1 MPKNK
6 DVKKVLVIGSGP
18 IVIGQ
23 AAEFDYAGTQAC
35 RSLKEEGIEVVLV
48 NSNPATI
55 MTDKDIADEVYI
67 EPLTVKT
74 LEQIIEKEKP
84 DSILPTL
91 GGQAGLNLGME
102 LDESGFLKSHNVK
115 LLGTTAETIRKAEDR
130 QEFKDTMEK
139 IGQPVAASLVVHNV
153 KDGVEFANKIG
164 YPVVLRPAFTLGGS
178 GGGIAYNQVQCEE
191 ILENGLRLSRAS
203 EVLVERCIAGWKE
216 IEYEVMR
223 DSAGNC
229 ITVCNMENIDPVGVH
244 TGDSIVVAPSQTLS
258 DKEYQMLR
266 SAALNI
272 IDELQITG
280 GCNVQFAL
288 HPTSF
293 EYCVIEVNPRVSRS
307 SALASKATGY
317 PIAKVAAKIA
327 LGYTLDE
334 IKNAI
339 TGKTYASFEPTLDYC
354 VVKFPRLPFD
364 KFITAK
370 RTLTTQMKATGEV
383 MSICT
388 NFEGAMMKA
397 IRSLEQHVDCLTSYD
412 FSELDDDELLE
423 RLKVV
428 DDQRIWVI
436 AEALRRGISHDR
448 IHDITKI
455 DLWFIDKLHTL
466 VKMELKLLRIG
477 EKNTEGK
484 QGTVEDA
491 KKIISFDTL
500 LEAKRLEYPDT
511 VISRLTRFSV
521 DVLKQLREE
530 LGIKATF
537 KIVDTCAAEFEAAT
551 PYYYSVYNGPDSED
565 EAALSA
571 NNGKK
576 KILVLGSGP
585 IRIGQGIEFDYCS
598 VHATWAFKK
607 AGFETIIINN
617 NPETVSTDFDI
628 ADKLYFE
635 PLTPED
641 VENIVKLEKPD
652 GAVVQ
657 FGGQTAIKLTQD
669 LMKMGVKIYGTD
681 AKDVDAAEDRE
692 IFDQILEE
700 TQIKRAQGA
709 TVYTAEEAKEV
720 ANRLGY
726 PVLVRPSYV
735 LGGQGMQIAL
745 SDQEIEEFMNIIN
758 RYAQDH
764 PILVDKYLQGI
775 ETEVDAVCDGD
786 DIVIPGIMEHIER
799 SGIHSGD
806 SISVYPAQSL
816 SDKVKETIAE
826 YTKRLAKAL
835 HVIGLINVQFIAVG
849 DEVYIIEA
857 NPRSSRTVPYISK
870 VTGIPIVDLAAK
882 VMMGHKLK
890 DLGYTPGLQPEA
902 GYVAIKM
909 PVFSFEKI
917 RGAEIS
923 LGPEMKSTGEC
934 LGISKSFNE
943 ALYKAFLGA
952 GVNLPKYKQMIITVK
967 DSDKGEIIEIAR
979 RYEKLGYIIYATR
992 STADTLNENGVR
1004 ARKINRINQE
1014 SPTVIDL
1021 ILGHKIDLVI
1031 DTPTQGRDKS
1041 RDGFLIRRTAIETGV
1056 NVITALDTARA
1067 LVTSLETTSTEENLE
1082 LVDIAK
1088 L

>member
-1 MPKNK
+1 M
-6 DVKKVLVIGSGP
+6 VIGSGP

-55 MTDKDIADEVYI
+55 MTDRDIADKVYI
-67 EPLTVKT
+67 EPLTAKV

-102 LDESGFLKSHNVK
+102 LEESGFLASHNVK
-115 LLGTTAETIRKAEDR
+115 LLGTTAATIRKAEDR

-139 IGQPVAASLVVHNV
+139 IGEPCAASLVVENV
-153 KDGVEFANKIG
+153 ADGVAFTNTIG
-164 YPVVLRPAFTLGGS
+164 YPVVLRPAYTLGGS
-178 GGGIAYNQVQCEE
+178 GGGIAHNQLELEE
-191 ILENGLRLSRAS
+191 ILENGLRLSRVGQ
-203 EVLVERCIAGWKE
+203 VLVERCIAGWKE

-266 SAALNI
+266 TSALNI
-272 IDELQITG
+272 ISELNITG

-354 VVKFPRLPFD
+354 VVKMPRLPFD

-388 NFEGAMMKA
+388 NFEGALMKA
-397 IRSLEQHVDCLTSYD
+397 VRSLEQHVDCLRSYD
-412 FSELDDDELLE
+412 FSELDREALI
-423 RLKVV
+423 RRMQKV
-428 DDQRIWVI
+428 DDQRIYVI
-436 AEALRRGISHDR
+436 AEALRKGIDYDTIYEITGIDR
-448 IHDITKI
+448 
-455 DLWFIDKLHTL
+455 WFIDKLAII
-466 VKMELKLLRIG
+466 VEMEHALETQPLSVELLK
-477 EKNTEGK
+477 
-484 QGTVEDA
+484 
-491 KKIISFDTL
+491 
-500 LEAKRLEYPDT
+500 EAKRIEFPDN
-511 VISRLTRFSV
+511 VIARLTGKHES
-521 DVLKQLREE
+521 E
-530 LGIKATF
+530 IKEMRYANHIVAAF
-537 KIVDTCAAEFEAAT
+537 KMVDTCAAEFEAST
-551 PYYYSVYNGPDSED
+551 PYYYSCFDGEN
-565 EAALSA
+565 EAVET
-571 NNGKK
+571 NPPKK
-576 KILVLGSGP
+576 VLVLGSGP

-598 VHATWAFKK
+598 VHATWAFSK
-607 AGFETIIINN
+607 AGYETIIINN

-641 VENIVKLEKPD
+641 VENIVNIEKPD

-657 FGGQTAIKLTQD
+657 FGGQTAIKLTES
-669 LMKMGVKIYGTD
+669 LMKMGVPILGTK
-681 AKDVDAAEDRE
+681 AEDVDAAEDRE
-692 IFDQILEE
+692 LFDKILEE
-700 TQIKRAQGA
+700 TEIPRAAGG

-735 LGGQGMQIAL
+735 LGGQGMQIAI
-745 SDQEIEEFMNIIN
+745 SDEEIEEFMEIIN
-758 RYAQDH
+758 RIAQDH
-764 PILVDKYLQGI
+764 PILVDKYLQGK
-775 ETEVDAVCDGD
+775 ELEVDAVCDGT
-786 DIVIPGIMEHIER
+786 DILIPGIMEHIER
-799 SGIHSGD
+799 TGVHSGD
-806 SISVYPAQSL
+806 SISVYPAHTIT
-816 SDKVKETIAE
+816 DKVRETIAE
-826 YTKRLAKAL
+826 YTRRLAKAL
-835 HVIGLINVQFIAVG
+835 HVKGLINIQFIAVG
-849 DEVYIIEA
+849 EEVYVIEV

-870 VTGIPIVDLAAK
+870 VTGIPIVDLATEVIIGK
-882 VMMGHKLK
+882 TIKE
-890 DLGYTPGLQPEA
+890 LGYEPGLQKEA

-923 LGPEMKSTGEC
+923 LGPEMNSTGEC
-934 LGISKSFNE
+934 LGIAKTFNE

-952 GVNLPKYKQMIITVK
+952 GIDLPRHKRMIITVK
-967 DSDKGEIIEIAR
+967 DADKGEAIEIGR
-979 RYEKLGYIIYATR
+979 RFENLGYTIYATR
-992 STADTLNENGVR
+992 STAKALNDAGVKAKR
-1004 ARKINRINQE
+1004 VNKIQQE
-1014 SPTVIDL
+1014 SPTVMDL

-1041 RDGFLIRRTAIETGV
+1041 RDGFLIRRTSIETGV
-1056 NVITALDTARA
+1056 NCITALDTAKA
-1067 LVTSLETTSTEENLE
+1067 LATSLENKNENPLTLVNIAE
-1082 LVDIAK
+1082 L
-1088 L
+1088 

>member
-1 MPKNK
+1 MPKNPN
-6 DVKKVLVIGSGP
+6 VKKVMVIGSGP

-55 MTDKDIADEVYI
+55 MTDRDIADKVYI
-67 EPLTVKT
+67 EPLTTSV

-102 LDESGFLKSHNVK
+102 LEESGFLAAHHVK
-115 LLGTTAETIRKAEDR
+115 LLGTTAATIRKAEDR

-139 IGQPVAASLVVHNV
+139 IGEPCAASLVVENV
-153 KDGVEFANKIG
+153 EEGVAFTNTIG
-164 YPVVLRPAFTLGGS
+164 YPVVLRPAYTLGGS
-178 GGGIAYNQVQCEE
+178 GGGIAHNQLELEE
-191 ILENGLRLSRAS
+191 ILENGLRLSRVGQ
-203 EVLVERCIAGWKE
+203 VLVERCIAGWKE

-266 SAALNI
+266 TSALNI
-272 IDELQITG
+272 ISELNITG

-339 TGKTYASFEPTLDYC
+339 TGKTYASFEPALDYC
-354 VVKFPRLPFD
+354 VVKMPRLPFD

-388 NFEGAMMKA
+388 NFEGALMKA
-397 IRSLEQHVDCLTSYD
+397 IRSLEQHVDCLRSYD
-412 FSELDDDELLE
+412 FSALDREALL
-423 RLKVV
+423 RRMQKV
-428 DDQRIWVI
+428 DDQRIYVI
-436 AEALRRGISHDR
+436 AEALRKGIDYDTIYEITRIDR
-448 IHDITKI
+448 
-455 DLWFIDKLHTL
+455 WFIDKIAVL
-466 VKMELKLLRIG
+466 VEMEHALETQPLSLELLK
-477 EKNTEGK
+477 
-484 QGTVEDA
+484 
-491 KKIISFDTL
+491 
-500 LEAKRLEYPDT
+500 EAKRLEFPDS
-511 VISRLTRFSV
+511 VIARLAGMEESAV
-521 DVLKQLREE
+521 KQMRYTNH
-530 LGIKATF
+530 ITASYKM
-537 KIVDTCAAEFEAAT
+537 VDTCAAEFEAST
-551 PYYYSVYNGPDSED
+551 PYYYSCYDGIN
-565 EAALSA
+565 EAVET
-571 NNGKK
+571 NPPKK
-576 KILVLGSGP
+576 VLVLGSGP

-598 VHATWAFKK
+598 VHATWAFSK
-607 AGFETIIINN
+607 AGYETIIVNN

-641 VENIVKLEKPD
+641 VENIVNIEKPD

-657 FGGQTAIKLTQD
+657 FGGQTAIKLTES
-669 LMKMGVKIYGTD
+669 LMKMGVPILGTK
-681 AKDVDAAEDRE
+681 AEDVDAAEDRE
-692 IFDQILEE
+692 LFDKILEE
-700 TQIKRAQGA
+700 TQIPRAAGG

-735 LGGQGMQIAL
+735 LGGQGMQIAI
-745 SDQEIEEFMNIIN
+745 SDEEIEEFMEIIN
-758 RYAQDH
+758 RIAQDH
-764 PILVDKYLQGI
+764 PILVDKYLQGK
-775 ETEVDAVCDGD
+775 ELEVDAVCDGT
-786 DIVIPGIMEHIER
+786 DILIPGIMEHIER
-799 SGIHSGD
+799 TGVHSGD
-806 SISVYPAQSL
+806 SISVYPAHTITPQ
-816 SDKVKETIAE
+816 VKETIAE
-826 YTKRLAKAL
+826 YTRRLAKAL
-835 HVIGLINVQFIAVG
+835 HVKGLINIQFIAVG
-849 DEVYIIEA
+849 EEVFVIEV

-870 VTGIPIVDLAAK
+870 VTGIPIVDLATEVIIGK
-882 VMMGHKLK
+882 TIRE
-890 DLGYTPGLQPEA
+890 LGYEPGLQREA
-902 GYVAIKM
+902 EYVAVKM

-934 LGISKSFNE
+934 LGIAKTFNE

-952 GVNLPKYKQMIITVK
+952 GIDLPKHKRMIITVK
-967 DSDKGEIIEIAR
+967 DADKGEAIEIGR
-979 RYEKLGYIIYATR
+979 RFAELGYTIYATR
-992 STADTLNENGVR
+992 STAKALNDAGVK
-1004 ARKINRINQE
+1004 ANKVNKLQQE
-1014 SPTVIDL
+1014 SPTVMDL

-1041 RDGFLIRRTAIETGV
+1041 RDGFLIRRTSIETGV
-1056 NVITALDTARA
+1056 NCITALDTAKA
-1067 LVTSLETTSTEENLE
+1067 LATSLENKNDNPLTLVNIAE
-1082 LVDIAK
+1082 L
-1088 L
+1088 

>member
-1 MPKNK
+1 MPKNP

-35 RSLKEEGIEVVLV
+35 RSLKEEGVEVVLI

-55 MTDKDIADEVYI
+55 MTDKNIADRVYI
-67 EPLTVKT
+67 EPLTVKV
-74 LEQIIEKEKP
+74 LEQLIEKEKP

-102 LDESGFLKSHNVK
+102 LEESGFLKAHNVT
-115 LLGTTAETIRKAEDR
+115 LLGTTAATIKKAEDR

-139 IGQPVAASLVVHNV
+139 IGEPCAASLVVENV
-153 KDGVEFANKIG
+153 EDGVAFTNTIG
-164 YPVVLRPAFTLGGS
+164 YPVVLRPAYTLGGS
-178 GGGIAYNQVQCEE
+178 GGGIAHNQVELEE
-191 ILENGLRLSRAS
+191 ILENGLRLSRVGQ
-203 EVLVERCIAGWKE
+203 VLVERCIAGWKE

-244 TGDSIVVAPSQTLS
+244 TGDSIVVAPSQTLG

-266 SAALNI
+266 TAALNI

-354 VVKFPRLPFD
+354 VVKLPRLPFD

-383 MSICT
+383 MSIC
-388 NFEGAMMKA
+388 NSFEGALMKA
-397 IRSLEQHVDCLTSYD
+397 LRSLEQHVDSLLSYD
-412 FSELDDDELLE
+412 FSELSEDELLE
-423 RLKVV
+423 RLKIV
-428 DDQRIWVI
+428 DDQRIFVI
-436 AEALRRGISHDR
+436 AEAIRKGIDYDV
-448 IHDITKI
+448 IHEITKVDI
-455 DLWFIDKLHTL
+455 WFIDKIAIL
-466 VKMELKLLRIG
+466 VEMEQKLSGGPLTAELLK
-477 EKNTEGK
+477 
-484 QGTVEDA
+484 
-491 KKIISFDTL
+491 
-500 LEAKRLEYPDT
+500 EAKRIEFPDN
-511 VISRLTRFSV
+511 VISRLTGK
-521 DVLKQLREE
+521 DEAEIKQMRYDN
-530 LGIKATF
+530 GIVAGF
-537 KIVDTCAAEFEAAT
+537 KMVDTCAAEFAAAT
-551 PYYYSVYNGPDSED
+551 PYYYSVFGSEN
-565 EAALSA
+565 EA
-571 NNGKK
+571 GETRPEKK
-576 KILVLGSGP
+576 VLVLGSGP
-585 IRIGQGIEFDYCS
+585 IRIGQGVEFDYCS
-598 VHATWAFKK
+598 VHATWAFAK
-607 AGFETIIINN
+607 AGYETIIVNN

-641 VENIVKLEKPD
+641 VENIVRLEKPD

-657 FGGQTAIKLTQD
+657 FGGQTAIKLTES
-669 LMKMGVKIYGTD
+669 LMKMGVPILGTK
-681 AKDVDAAEDRE
+681 AEDVDAAEDRE
-692 IFDQILEE
+692 LFDKILEE
-700 TQIKRAQGA
+700 TEIPRAAGG

-745 SDQEIEEFMNIIN
+745 NDEEIEEFMAVIN
-758 RYAQDH
+758 QYAQEH
-764 PILVDKYLQGI
+764 PILVDKYLMGK
-775 ETEVDAVCDGD
+775 ELEVDAVCDGT
-786 DIVIPGIMEHIER
+786 DILIPGIMEHIER
-799 SGIHSGD
+799 TGVHSGD
-806 SISVYPAQSL
+806 SISVYPASTI
-816 SDKVKETIAE
+816 SEKVRETIAE
-826 YTKRLAKAL
+826 YSRRLAKAL
-835 HVIGLINVQFIAVG
+835 HVVGLINIQFIAVG
-849 DEVYIIEA
+849 DEVYVIEV

-870 VTGIPIVDLAAK
+870 VTGIPIVDLATEVIIGK
-882 VMMGHKLK
+882 KIR
-890 DLGYTPGLQPEA
+890 DLGYEPGLQPDA
-902 GYVAIKM
+902 DYFAIKM

-934 LGISKSFNE
+934 LGIAKTFDE

-952 GVNLPKYKQMIITVK
+952 GIDLPKHRQIIITVK
-967 DSDKGEIIEIAR
+967 DADKGEAIDIGR
-979 RYEKLGYIIYATR
+979 RFEKLGYTIYATR
-992 STADTLNENGVR
+992 STANALKESGVA
-1004 ARKINRINQE
+1004 ARKVNKIHQE
-1014 SPTVIDL
+1014 SPTVMDL
-1021 ILGHKIDLVI
+1021 LLGHKIDLVI

-1056 NVITALDTARA
+1056 NCLTSLDTASA
-1067 LVTSLETTSTEENLE
+1067 LLTSLENGKKEKLN
-1082 LVDIAK
+1082 LVDIATI
-1088 L
+1088 

>member
-1 MPKNK
+1 MPKNP

-35 RSLKEEGIEVVLV
+35 RSLKEEGVEVVLV

-55 MTDKDIADEVYI
+55 MTDRDIADKVYI
-67 EPLTVKT
+67 EPLTVKV
-74 LEQIIEKEKP
+74 LEALIEKEKP

-102 LDESGFLKSHNVK
+102 LEESGFLKEHNVK
-115 LLGTTAETIRKAEDR
+115 LLGTTAATIRKAEDR

-139 IGQPVAASLVVHNV
+139 IGEPCAASLVVKNIE
-153 KDGVEFANKIG
+153 DGVAFASGIG
-164 YPVVLRPAFTLGGS
+164 YPVVLRPAYTLGGS
-178 GGGIAYNQVQCEE
+178 GGGIAYNQAELEE
-191 ILENGLRLSRAS
+191 ILANGLRLSRVG
-203 EVLVERCIAGWKE
+203 EVLVERCISGWKE

-258 DKEYQMLR
+258 DKDQMLR
-266 SAALNI
+266 TSALNI
-272 IDELQITG
+272 ISELAITG

-339 TGKTYASFEPTLDYC
+339 TGKTYASFEPALDYC
-354 VVKFPRLPFD
+354 VVKLPRLPFD

-388 NFEGAMMKA
+388 SFEGALMKA
-397 IRSLEQHVDCLTSYD
+397 IRSLEQHVDCLLSYD
-412 FSELDDDELLE
+412 FGSLSLKELEV
-423 RLKVV
+423 RLKIV
-428 DDQRIWVI
+428 DDQRIYVI
-436 AEALRRGISHDR
+436 AEALRKGMSYDK
-448 IHDITKI
+448 IHEITMI
-455 DLWFIDKLHTL
+455 DPWFIDKIAIL
-466 VKMELKLLRIG
+466 VEMENRLRTEELDIGLLK
-477 EKNTEGK
+477 
-484 QGTVEDA
+484 
-491 KKIISFDTL
+491 
-500 LEAKRLEYPDT
+500 EAKRMEFPDT
-511 VISRLTRFSV
+511 VIGRLCGKS
-521 DVLKQLREE
+521 ENE
-530 LGIKATF
+530 IKEMRYRNNIVAAY
-537 KIVDTCAAEFEAAT
+537 KMVDTCAAEFVAST
-551 PYYYSVYNGPDSED
+551 PYYYSCFDGEN
-565 EAALSA
+565 EAEKT
-571 NNGKK
+571 NQPKK
-576 KILVLGSGP
+576 VLVLGSGP

-598 VHATWAFKK
+598 VHATWAFSR
-607 AGFETIIINN
+607 AGYETIIVNN

-641 VENIVKLEKPD
+641 VESIVNIEKPD

-657 FGGQTAIKLTQD
+657 FGGQTAIKLTES
-669 LMKMGVKIYGTD
+669 LMKMGVPILGTK
-681 AKDVDAAEDRE
+681 AEDVDAAEDRE
-692 IFDQILEE
+692 LFDKILEQTE
-700 TQIKRAQGA
+700 IPRAAGG
-709 TVYTAEEAKEV
+709 TVYTAEEAKAV

-735 LGGQGMQIAL
+735 LGGQGMQIAI
-745 SDQEIEEFMNIIN
+745 SDEEIEEFMDIIN
-758 RYAQDH
+758 RIAQDH
-764 PILVDKYLQGI
+764 PILVDKYLMGKEI
-775 ETEVDAVCDGD
+775 EVDAVCDGT
-786 DIVIPGIMEHIER
+786 DILIPGIMEHIER
-799 SGIHSGD
+799 TGVHSGD
-806 SISVYPAQSL
+806 SISVYPAFSIT
-816 SDKVKETIAE
+816 DTVKEKIGE
-826 YTKRLAKAL
+826 YTRRLAKAL
-835 HVIGLINVQFIAVG
+835 HVKGLINIQFIAIG
-849 DEVYIIEA
+849 EEVYVIEV

-870 VTGIPIVDLAAK
+870 VTGIPIVDLAAE
-882 VMMGHKLK
+882 VIMGKTIK
-890 DLGYTPGLQPEA
+890 ELGYQPGLQPEA
-902 GYVAIKM
+902 DYFAIKM

-934 LGISKSFNE
+934 LGIARTFNE

-952 GVNLPKYKQMIITVK
+952 GIDLPRHKQMIITVK
-967 DSDKGEIIEIAR
+967 DADKGEAIEIGR
-979 RYEKLGYIIYATR
+979 RFEALGYTIYATR
-992 STADTLNENGVR
+992 STADALKEAGVK
-1004 ARKINRINQE
+1004 ARQVNKISQE
-1014 SPTVIDL
+1014 SPTVMDL

-1031 DTPTQGRDKS
+1031 DTPTQGRDKT

-1056 NVITALDTARA
+1056 NCITAMDTARA
-1067 LVTSLETTSTEENLE
+1067 LVNSLENANDTLSLIDVAS
-1082 LVDIAK
+1082 L
-1088 L
+1088 

>member
-1 MPKNK
+1 MPKNPN
-6 DVKKVLVIGSGP
+6 VKRVMVIGSGP

-35 RSLKEEGIEVVLV
+35 RSLKEEGVEVILV

-55 MTDKDIADEVYI
+55 MTDKDIADKVYI
-67 EPLTVKT
+67 EPLTARV

-102 LDESGFLKSHNVK
+102 LAESGFLASHGVK
-115 LLGTTAETIRKAEDR
+115 LLGTTAATIKKAEDR

-139 IGQPVAASLVVHNV
+139 IGEPCAASKVVESV
-153 KDGVEFANKIG
+153 EDGVAFTKTIG
-164 YPVVLRPAFTLGGS
+164 YPVVLRPAYTLGGS
-178 GGGIAYNQVQCEE
+178 GGGIAHNQAELE
-191 ILENGLRLSRAS
+191 TILENGLRLSRVGQ
-203 EVLVERCIAGWKE
+203 VLVERCIAGWKE

-266 SAALNI
+266 TAALNI

-354 VVKFPRLPFD
+354 VVKLPRLPFD

-383 MSICT
+383 MSICH
-388 NFEGAMMKA
+388 NFEGALMKA
-397 IRSLEQHVDCLTSYD
+397 IRSLEQHVDCLLSYD
-412 FSELDDDELLE
+412 FSALNREELLE
-423 RLKVV
+423 RLKIV
-428 DDQRIWVI
+428 DDQRIYVI
-436 AEALRRGISHDR
+436 AEALRKGIDYDA
-448 IHDITKI
+448 IHEITMI
-455 DLWFIDKLHTL
+455 DEWFIDKLAIL
-466 VKMELKLLRIG
+466 VEMENALKEGPLTVDLL
-477 EKNTEGK
+477 K
-484 QGTVEDA
+484 
-491 KKIISFDTL
+491 
-500 LEAKRLEYPDT
+500 EAKRLEFPDN
-511 VISRLTRFSV
+511 VISRLTGRPEEEI
-521 DVLKQLREE
+521 KKLRYDN
-530 LGIKATF
+530 GIVAAYKM
-537 KIVDTCAAEFEAAT
+537 VDTCAAEFEAST
-551 PYYYSVYNGPDSED
+551 PYYYSVYGGEN
-565 EAALSA
+565 EAVET
-571 NNGKK
+571 NPKK
-576 KILVLGSGP
+576 KVLVLGSGP

-598 VHATWAFKK
+598 VHATWAFAK
-607 AGFETIIINN
+607 AGYETVIINN

-641 VENIVKLEKPD
+641 VESIVNLEKPD

-657 FGGQTAIKLTQD
+657 FGGQTAIKLTES
-669 LMKMGVKIYGTD
+669 LMKMGVPILGTK
-681 AKDVDAAEDRE
+681 AEDVDAAEDRE
-692 IFDQILEE
+692 LFDKILEQTE
-700 TQIKRAQGA
+700 IPRAAGG
-709 TVYTAEEAKEV
+709 TVYTAEEAKAV

-735 LGGQGMQIAL
+735 LGGQGMQIAI
-745 SDQEIEEFMNIIN
+745 SDEEIEEFMNIIN
-758 RYAQDH
+758 RIAQDH
-764 PILVDKYLQGI
+764 PILVDKYLQGKEI
-775 ETEVDAVCDGD
+775 EVDAVCDGE
-786 DIVIPGIMEHIER
+786 DILIPGIMEHIER
-799 SGIHSGD
+799 TGVHSGD
-806 SISVYPAQSL
+806 SISVYPAPTITAA
-816 SDKVKETIAE
+816 VKEKIAE
-826 YTKRLAKAL
+826 YTRRLAKAL
-835 HVIGLINVQFIAVG
+835 HVKGLINIQFIAIGEDVYVI
-849 DEVYIIEA
+849 EV

-870 VTGIPIVDLAAK
+870 VTGIPIVDLATEVIIGK
-882 VMMGHKLK
+882 TIRE
-890 DLGYTPGLQPEA
+890 LGYEPGLQPEA
-902 GYVAIKM
+902 DYFAIKM

-934 LGISKSFNE
+934 LGIAKTFNE

-952 GVNLPKYKQMIITVK
+952 GVDLPKYRQMIITVK
-967 DSDKGEIIEIAR
+967 DADKGEAIEIGQR
-979 RYEKLGYIIYATR
+979 FEKLGYTIYATR
-992 STADTLNENGVR
+992 STCNALKEAGVH
-1004 ARKINRINQE
+1004 ARQVNKISQE
-1014 SPTVIDL
+1014 SPTVMDL

-1031 DTPTQGRDKS
+1031 DTPTQGRDKT

-1056 NVITALDTARA
+1056 NCITAMDTARA
-1067 LVTSLETTSTEENLE
+1067 LVTSMEHKMDQFTLIDVASIKSRGLKE
-1082 LVDIAK
+1082 
-1088 L
+1088 

>member
-1 MPKNK
+1 M
-6 DVKKVLVIGSGP
+6 VIGSGP

-55 MTDKDIADEVYI
+55 MTDRDIADKVYI
-67 EPLTVKT
+67 EPLTAKV

-102 LDESGFLKSHNVK
+102 LEESGFLASHNVK
-115 LLGTTAETIRKAEDR
+115 LLGTTAATIRKAEDR

-139 IGQPVAASLVVHNV
+139 IGEPCAASLVVENV
-153 KDGVEFANKIG
+153 ADGVAFTNTIG
-164 YPVVLRPAFTLGGS
+164 YPVVLRPAYTLGGS
-178 GGGIAYNQVQCEE
+178 GGGIAHNQLELEE
-191 ILENGLRLSRAS
+191 ILENGLRLSRVGQ
-203 EVLVERCIAGWKE
+203 VLVERCIAGWKE

-266 SAALNI
+266 TSALNI
-272 IDELQITG
+272 ISELNITG

-354 VVKFPRLPFD
+354 VVKMPRLPFD

-388 NFEGAMMKA
+388 NFEGALMKA
-397 IRSLEQHVDCLTSYD
+397 VRSLEQHVDCLRSYD
-412 FSELDDDELLE
+412 FSGLDREALI
-423 RLKVV
+423 RRMQKV
-428 DDQRIWVI
+428 DDQRIYVI
-436 AEALRRGISHDR
+436 AEALRKGIDYDTIYEITGIDR
-448 IHDITKI
+448 
-455 DLWFIDKLHTL
+455 WFIDKLAII
-466 VKMELKLLRIG
+466 VEMEHALETQPLSVELLK
-477 EKNTEGK
+477 
-484 QGTVEDA
+484 
-491 KKIISFDTL
+491 
-500 LEAKRLEYPDT
+500 EAKRIEFPDN
-511 VISRLTRFSV
+511 VIARLTGKHES
-521 DVLKQLREE
+521 E
-530 LGIKATF
+530 IKEMRYANHIVAAF
-537 KIVDTCAAEFEAAT
+537 KMVDTCAAEFEAST
-551 PYYYSVYNGPDSED
+551 PYYYSCFDGEN
-565 EAALSA
+565 EAVET
-571 NNGKK
+571 NPPKK
-576 KILVLGSGP
+576 VLVLGSGP

-598 VHATWAFKK
+598 VHATWAFSK
-607 AGFETIIINN
+607 AGYETIIINN

-641 VENIVKLEKPD
+641 VENIVNIEKPD

-657 FGGQTAIKLTQD
+657 FGGQTAIKLTES
-669 LMKMGVKIYGTD
+669 LMKMGVPILGTK
-681 AKDVDAAEDRE
+681 AEDVDAAEDRE
-692 IFDQILEE
+692 LFDKILEE
-700 TQIKRAQGA
+700 TEIPRAAGG

-735 LGGQGMQIAL
+735 LGGQGMQIAI
-745 SDQEIEEFMNIIN
+745 SDEEIEEFMEIIN
-758 RYAQDH
+758 RIAQDH
-764 PILVDKYLQGI
+764 PILVDKYLQGK
-775 ETEVDAVCDGD
+775 ELEVDAVCDGT
-786 DIVIPGIMEHIER
+786 DILIPGIMEHIER
-799 SGIHSGD
+799 TGVHSGD
-806 SISVYPAQSL
+806 SISVYPAHTIT
-816 SDKVKETIAE
+816 DKVRETIAE
-826 YTKRLAKAL
+826 YTRRLAKAL
-835 HVIGLINVQFIAVG
+835 HVKGLINIQFIAVG
-849 DEVYIIEA
+849 EEVYVIEV

-870 VTGIPIVDLAAK
+870 VTGIPIVDLATEVIIGK
-882 VMMGHKLK
+882 TIKE
-890 DLGYTPGLQPEA
+890 LGYEPGLQKEA

-934 LGISKSFNE
+934 LGIAKTFNE

-952 GVNLPKYKQMIITVK
+952 GIDLPRHKRMIITVK
-967 DSDKGEIIEIAR
+967 DADKGEAIEIGR
-979 RYEKLGYIIYATR
+979 RFENLGYTIYATR
-992 STADTLNENGVR
+992 STAKALNDAGVKAKR
-1004 ARKINRINQE
+1004 VNKIQQE
-1014 SPTVIDL
+1014 SPTVMDL

-1041 RDGFLIRRTAIETGV
+1041 RDGFLIRRTSIETGV
-1056 NVITALDTARA
+1056 NCITALDTAKA
-1067 LVTSLETTSTEENLE
+1067 LATSLENKNENPLTLVNIAE
-1082 LVDIAK
+1082 L
-1088 L
+1088 